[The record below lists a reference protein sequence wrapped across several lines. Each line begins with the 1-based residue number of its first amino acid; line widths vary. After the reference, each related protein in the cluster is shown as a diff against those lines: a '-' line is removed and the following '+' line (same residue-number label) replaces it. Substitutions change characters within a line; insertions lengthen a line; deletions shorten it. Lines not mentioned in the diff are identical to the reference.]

1 MSKNLSEDGVEYVH
15 GRAVEI
21 YEGKIVG
28 AFPMDSEDAVAL
40 ADGDAITI
48 IMTVRTSVPKFFD
61 IKKSGQLKCQ
71 NQFKVEEVRV
81 MDPDQAKQMYDQLG
95 QFVVDVSNPL
105 SVTKIKASDE
115 LGFDA
120 ESLEL

>member
-1 MSKNLSEDGVEYVH
+1 MSKNVSEDGVEYVH

-28 AFPMDSEDAVAL
+28 AFPMEAEDAVML
-40 ADGDAITI
+40 ADGDAITV

-71 NQFKVEEVRV
+71 NQFKVEEVRI
-81 MDPDQAKQMYDQLG
+81 MDPDKAKQMYDSLG
-95 QFVVDVSNPL
+95 QFVPDVSNPT
-105 SVTKIKASDE
+105 SVTKVKPND

>member
-1 MSKNLSEDGVEYVH
+1 MSKQLGEDGVEYVH

-28 AFPMDSEDAVAL
+28 AFPMESEDAVSL

-71 NQFKVEEVRV
+71 NQFKVEDVMI
-81 MDPDQAKQMYDQLG
+81 MDPDKAKEMYDSLG
-95 QFVVDVSNPL
+95 KFVIDISNPTTT
-105 SVTKIKASDE
+105 TKVSKDE
-115 LGFDA
+115 LGFDP